1 MHGVRVPP
9 RSSCLFARWMGDALE
24 EGCIAGVDR
33 ADSEAGS
40 AKVLRHPEDDVHKRR
55 QPLRLHHAV
64 VLRKVLISVRL
75 DCCFGSAEVPCLD
88 IREQA

>member
-1 MHGVRVPP
+1 
-9 RSSCLFARWMGDALE
+9 MGDALE
-24 EGCIAGVDR
+24 EGFVAGVDR

-64 VLRKVLISVRL
+64 VLRKIVISYQIGL
-75 DCCFGSAEVPCLD
+75 LFGSAKVPCLD
-88 IREQA
+88 IREQASAIYST